1 MKVEESGELVQKR
14 FSIRIV
20 PVDPPDDL
28 ASDKSKKPAKLTSE
42 RAKQLAQLIYQSY
55 KQWNGL

>member
-1 MKVEESGELVQKR
+1 MKVEESGELVQR
-14 FSIRIV
+14 RLSIRIV
-20 PVDPPDDL
+20 TIDPPDDL

-42 RAKQLAQLIYQSY
+42 RARQLGQLIHQSY